1 MPILAITLRTGLIT
15 LNLLA
20 IAAIAGIVAFRILSV
35 RRQPVEKAP
44 QNLATPLEDEVM
56 EGRKLERSLRWAFT
70 FSLILA
76 AGLPL
81 YWLVE
86 PARQEAAVIGFDERA
101 VERGAVL
108 FANDTMHE
116 YDSAKSLLCAN
127 CHGADGAGGA
137 APFVVTPAAQGSET
151 ARPIKVSWK
160 APSLNNVFYRF
171 DDAQVHNILVYGRPG
186 TPMPA
191 WGIAGGGPKNEQAIT
206 DLMAYIRSIQISP
219 TRAKATATA
228 ATTKFK
234 AEQAGYVKAAESN
247 LTATTEALAALP
259 ANATPQVRSAAESA
273 VTGAQAALARS
284 EASSEAAKNA
294 SEGALL
300 FETNCARCHTN
311 TWSYFDPSNPL
322 IPDLP
327 LAGSGALGPS
337 LRGGTVL
344 LQFPGTPID
353 NSATPGFQ
361 KQYEWISVGA
371 GVNKAYGVRGISSGQ
386 MPHMGLFLTKAQI
399 ESIVRYERGL

>member
-15 LNLLA
+15 LNILA

-86 PARQEAAVIGFDERA
+86 PARQDAAVIGFDERA

-108 FANDTMHE
+108 FANDTMPAYE
-116 YDSAKSLLCAN
+116 AAKSLLCAN
-127 CHGADGAGGA
+127 CHGADGGGGA
-137 APFVVTPAAQGSET
+137 APFVVTPAAQGNES
-151 ARPIKVSWK
+151 ARPISVSWK
-160 APSLNNVFYRF
+160 APALNNVFYRF
-171 DDAQVHNILVYGRPG
+171 DDTQVHNILVYGRPG
-186 TPMPA
+186 SPMPA
-191 WGIAGGGPKNEQAIT
+191 WGVLGGGPKNDQAIT
-206 DLMAYIRSIQISP
+206 DLMAYLHSIQISP
-219 TRAKATATA
+219 AKAKATATA
-228 ATTKFK
+228 APAKYK
-234 AEQAGYVKAAESN
+234 AEQAGSVKIAETN
-247 LTATTEALAALP
+247 LETATAALSALP
-259 ANATPQVRSAAESA
+259 ANATPEARSAAESA
-273 VTGAQAALARS
+273 VTGATFALSRSKARS
-284 EASSEAAKNA
+284 TEMKNA
-294 SEGALL
+294 SEGQLL
-300 FETNCARCHTN
+300 FETNCARCHTK

-322 IPDLP
+322 IPDVP
-327 LAGSGALGPS
+327 PAGSGALGPS
-337 LRGGTVL
+337 LRGGSVL

-353 NSATPGFQ
+353 DSTTPGFQ
-361 KQYEWISVGA
+361 KQYEWIAVGA
-371 GVNKAYGVRGISSGQ
+371 AINKAYGVRGISSGQ
-386 MPHMGLFLTKAQI
+386 MPHAGLFLTKAQI